1 MKNLIKMMMNKKF
14 IKIYLLLCG
23 VGILFS
29 IMESVLG
36 VSSKPEKKE
45 DAILKEDVIL
55 TKVTKSESD
64 VKADLEFK
72 KQCEEE
78 IKKYGNMI
86 NDIFYYRSKREHK
99 TRLTEALDKDY
110 VESVKYLIEQDKV
123 DINKNNPLLH
133 TSNIELIRRLLK
145 HPKIDSGQIAHS
157 LIEKCKGINNSENIV
172 VIKELL
178 HHPKVNPNIQERDK
192 TILMEACQNGRVS
205 IVKELLNHPKIDLTV
220 KDEHGRS
227 VLWHIGILERDTITK
242 MLIESIVK
250 RGGSINEKD
259 KNGNLVSRH
268 YNREIAKLFIDNGA
282 EY

>member
-1 MKNLIKMMMNKKF
+1 MKNLIKMLMDKKF

-29 IMESVLG
+29 VMENVLG
-36 VSSKPEKKE
+36 VSSNPEKKE
-45 DAILKEDVIL
+45 DAIL
-55 TKVTKSESD
+55 TKVTKSEFD

-86 NDIFYYRSKREHK
+86 NDSYDHLGRFNERFT

-123 DINKNNPLLH
+123 DINKNDPLLH
-133 TSNIELIRRLLK
+133 TSNIDLIRRLLK

-157 LIEKCKGINNSENIV
+157 LIEKCKRINNSENIV
-172 VIKELL
+172 IIKELL
-178 HHPKVNPNIQERDK
+178 HHPKVNSPLII
-192 TILMEACQNGRVS
+192 TSILMEACQHGRVS
-205 IVKELLNHPKIDLTV
+205 IVKELLDHPKIDLAV
-220 KDEHGRS
+220 KDENGRS

-268 YNREIAKLFIDNGA
+268 YGREISKIFIDNGGD
-282 EY
+282 Y

>member
-1 MKNLIKMMMNKKF
+1 MKNLIKMLMDKKF

-29 IMESVLG
+29 VMENVLG
-36 VSSKPEKKE
+36 VSSNPEKKE
-45 DAILKEDVIL
+45 DAIL

-86 NDIFYYRSKREHK
+86 NDSYDSYYYRSKTKYK

-268 YNREIAKLFIDNGA
+268 YGREISKIFIDNGGD
-282 EY
+282 Y